1 MATFRQSIIDNN
13 LLRKLTKNGGYDKYT
28 KYWNEITERNLIDS
42 NTQLFITIGGSLEFL
57 SQSLPLVEPRNP
69 DYFHDRANKILAK
82 ARSEINYDEI
92 QQLRADLLT
101 EIENILKETHAYSKS
116 KISTWIGE
124 QRKYTDVQLQDMVFN
139 IIKSNLWQNKGRNV
153 IRNRIALDRT
163 LLFRWPSDFE
173 EWLYPAYMMDLH
185 HAYEMGIGYG
195 SMRGLEFVW
204 KNFCKE
210 MRKKIQ
216 DRRKKLRNS
225 TPTEREELLKEP
237 LLGTMPL
244 EQIEENIFAITKA
257 AGFAATGD
265 FLDVE
270 AIHYLAV
277 GRFRNDNCEPILF
290 ATQDPVDKF
299 LVRIGL
305 FRSLYMLSYQMIKKD
320 DSAVPPAHPGVALI
334 FDEHIQIEYMI
345 PIAEVDPLLT
355 TSGDILLGDWLQEMK
370 TKFAVS
376 I

>member
-13 LLRKLTKNGGYDKYT
+13 LLRKLTRNGGYDKYT
-28 KYWNEITERNLIDS
+28 KYWNEITGRKLIDS
-42 NTQLFITIGGSLEFL
+42 DTQLFITIGGTLEFL
-57 SQSLPLVEPRNP
+57 GKSLPIFEPRNS
-69 DYFHDRANKILAK
+69 DYFRDRAKKILAK
-82 ARSEINYDEI
+82 DRSDINYDEI
-92 QQLRADLLT
+92 QQLRGELLI
-101 EIENILKETHAYSKS
+101 EIENILRETHAYSKS
-116 KISTWIGE
+116 KISTWIAA
-124 QRKYTDVQLQDMVFN
+124 QRPHTEEHLKDMVFN
-139 IIKSNLWQNKGRNV
+139 IIEGNLRFNRGRD
-153 IRNRIALDRT
+153 ILRNRIALDRS
-163 LLFRWPSDFE
+163 LLFKWPSEFE
-173 EWLYPAYMMDLH
+173 DWLYPAYLMDLH
-185 HAYEMGIGYG
+185 QAYEMGLGYG

-216 DRRKKLRNS
+216 DRRKKLRDS
-225 TPTEREELLKEP
+225 TPTEKEELLKEP
-237 LLGTMPL
+237 FLGTMPL
-244 EQIEENIFAITKA
+244 EQIEKNILAITEA

-270 AIHYLAV
+270 AIHYLVV
-277 GRFRNDNCEPILF
+277 GRFRNDNCEPIVF

-305 FRSLYMLSYQMIKKD
+305 FRSLYILSYQMIKKD
-320 DSAVPPAHPGVALI
+320 DSAVPPGHPGVALI
-334 FDEHIQIEYMI
+334 FDEQIQIEYMI

-355 TSGDILLGDWLQEMK
+355 RSGDILLGDWLQEMK